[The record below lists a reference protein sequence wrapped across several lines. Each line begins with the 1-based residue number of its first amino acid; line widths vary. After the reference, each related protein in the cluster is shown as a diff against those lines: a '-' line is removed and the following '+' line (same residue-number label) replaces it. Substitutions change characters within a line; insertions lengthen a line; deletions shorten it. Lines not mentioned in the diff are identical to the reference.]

1 MTKTNQKPTNMK
13 ELFGNTFNIFM
24 QHLASHNNIS
34 INELIS
40 RSNADEELRNEIQ
53 EMFLQAIKTNEEEES
68 VIATDVEF

>member
-1 MTKTNQKPTNMK
+1 MTKTNQKATNMK

-40 RSNADEELRNEIQ
+40 RSNADKELRNEIQ
-53 EMFLQAIKTNEEEES
+53 EMFLQAINTNEEEES

>member
-1 MTKTNQKPTNMK
+1 MTKTNQKARNMK

-24 QHLASHNNIS
+24 QHLASANNIT

-40 RSNADEELRNEIQ
+40 RSNADEALRNEIE
-53 EMFLQAIKTNEEEES
+53 EMFLKAIKTNEEES